1 MHKCAA
7 GDALKFTQ
15 SYSRVQC
22 YGICRYSLQ
31 VSEFMSIAMTDSL
44 CTCKLIITSKL
55 IDITIDIKA
64 YVSIEIRIR
73 K

>member
-31 VSEFMSIAMTDSL
+31 VSEFMSMTDSL